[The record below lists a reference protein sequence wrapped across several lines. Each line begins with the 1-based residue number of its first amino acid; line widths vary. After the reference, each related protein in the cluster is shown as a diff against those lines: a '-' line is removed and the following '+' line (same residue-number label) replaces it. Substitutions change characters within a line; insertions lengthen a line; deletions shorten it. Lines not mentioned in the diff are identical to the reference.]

1 MSTASEARA
10 ALGIRLKNIRMD
22 ARLTGR
28 ALAGLAGWHFTKVSK
43 VEHGRTMPSE
53 TDLELWCFHCRAQ
66 SELPDL
72 IATVRTIEKMY
83 AEIRRLMRSG
93 TARYQRELLDERA
106 KSHRLRTFQI
116 SLVPGD
122 LQTREYTTEI
132 LTDAANMLGH
142 PADIEASVA
151 GRAERAQL
159 MRSGKRLY
167 HILLC
172 ENVLR
177 SGVVSPATMRG
188 QLSHLA
194 TLFSVAS
201 VHLGIIPAGA
211 RLYMPMCAFWIF
223 DDRHAEIE
231 TFSAIIKITQPR
243 EIGVYAKIFDHYSG
257 AALYGQEA
265 RELVMKALHDLEQH
279 GETS

>member
-1 MSTASEARA
+1 
-10 ALGIRLKNIRMD
+10 MD

-28 ALAGLAGWHFTKVSK
+28 ALAALAGWHFTKISK
-43 VEHGRTMPSE
+43 IEHGHTMPTE
-53 TDLELWCFHCRAQ
+53 VDLELWCFHCRAQ

-116 SLVPGD
+116 SLIPGD

-132 LTDAANMLGH
+132 LTDAARMLGH

-151 GRAERAQL
+151 SRAERARL

-188 QLSHLA
+188 QLTHLT
-194 TLFSVAS
+194 TLFSLPS
-201 VHLGIIPAGA
+201 VHLGIIPNRA
-211 RLYMPMCAFWIF
+211 RFYMPMCAFWIF
-223 DDRHAEIE
+223 DDRHAEVE

-243 EIGVYAKIFDHYSG
+243 EIGVYAKIFDHYAG
-257 AALYGQEA
+257 TALYGQEA
-265 RELVMKALHDLEQH
+265 RALVMKALHDLEQH